1 MDASLV
7 PVSLPT
13 RGSLVART
21 SARLAPLLLIAAVAI
36 YLMGRESGIGTA
48 SARGFSEAIPLS
60 VASPVGGRLTEIAVV
75 VGQRVKAGDVIAR
88 LDGQALELAQKRA
101 QAEREL
107 LEAKLLAETSRED
120 DALMRAEVWRLR
132 TVASSRQDEAA
143 LSALDKEVD
152 RLNGLLD
159 DQLVKASDVE
169 PRRRERE
176 ALAARVATF
185 QQARAAG
192 QAGLDE
198 KGVQGG
204 KDVKTGK
211 TGKTGLDR
219 HRAVVQLRVAP
230 IREAL
235 RVKET
240 ELAQL
245 AFQLSALTLRAP
257 GEGFVSVVNRRA
269 GEVLSPAEAAVVIVA
284 HRPGIFEIYVPER
297 QSRLPSIG
305 DRVRLSRRGFLGRTG
320 AGKVIGV
327 SPEITELP
335 PRLRVS
341 PQLPLWGRRV
351 LVDASD
357 SESLREVPPGEE
369 IRV

>member
-88 LDGQALELAQKRA
+88 LDGQALALAQKRA

-176 ALAARVATF
+176 ALAARV
-185 QQARAAG
+185 
-192 QAGLDE
+192 GLDE

-204 KDVKTGK
+204 KDRKDGK
-211 TGKTGLDR
+211 NGLDR

-235 RVKET
+235 RVKEA

-257 GEGFVSVVNRRA
+257 GEGFVSMVNRRA
-269 GEVLSPAEAAVVIVA
+269 GEVLSPAEVAVVIVA

-305 DRVRLSRRGFLGRTG
+305 DRVSLSRRGILGRTG

-369 IRV
+369 IRVRI

>member
-88 LDGQALELAQKRA
+88 LDGQALALAQKRA

-176 ALAARVATF
+176 ALAARVGTF

-204 KDVKTGK
+204 KDRKDGK
-211 TGKTGLDR
+211 NGLDR

-235 RVKET
+235 RVKEA

-305 DRVRLSRRGFLGRTG
+305 DRVRLSRRGILGRTG

-369 IRV
+369 IRVRI